1 MLFTKTVF
9 ECKLINKAV
18 SGLVILFFLLN
29 GCSVPQTKNETLKI
43 SIDEYKDRV
52 KAMWLGQLVAVHM
65 GWDFEHSPS
74 AVRDINGYS
83 EDRLTK
89 IMSNGGAQVD
99 DDWYYEMV
107 ALKGFEKYGANM
119 TVDELGQQ
127 WLDYN
132 MGTWGSAFYTRQAL
146 MAGFKGADAGN
157 PRNNRMWFTVG
168 NQNRSDLYA
177 MFSLGMPN
185 LTASISRELG
195 HVNSYAEGTD
205 GGILMGVME
214 STAFFEKDV
223 KKLMKK
229 AINVLDPSAPHRQCF
244 EMIIEMGEAGKTWQE
259 TAKAVEER
267 WGIEYPGTN
276 SAVWNAGFAGVALW
290 FGEGDFWKSVN
301 IAYQASDFSDAD
313 CQAANVATV
322 LGAMHGTK
330 IFPEEL
336 VKPFN
341 NRIKGED
348 LGFMKLIEPVDDNLD
363 SLTNRTVNIALEV
376 LLNNGAKI
384 SDRIIEIPIQ
394 TEIATLSAEAFH
406 PNEFTKWWNPD
417 WKMDR
422 AGFGAPG
429 GGVRGVRGGTFLD
442 GEILAT
448 YPRDEIRGV
457 KIYRTFVPSEN
468 QKLSFEVAA
477 DPGRKWILSVY
488 LDNKR
493 VLQKLIDGGEPL
505 NWPDISPLGY
515 PQPLHE
521 YEASAEVRKWE
532 NIEIDLSNHANRECT
547 VRLYQSILVRNGFP
561 GNAYWKNIEFK
572 IDDHKIKR

>member
-1 MLFTKTVF
+1 MLFTNTVF
-9 ECKLINKAV
+9 ESKLINKAV

-29 GCSVPQTKNETLKI
+29 GCSVPHTKNETLKI

-119 TVDELGQQ
+119 TVEELGQQ

-146 MAGFKGADAGN
+146 MSGFKGADAGN

-313 CQAANVATV
+313 CQAANVATI

-341 NRIKGED
+341 NRITGEN
-348 LGFMKLIEPVDDNLD
+348 LGFMKLIEPVDENLD

-384 SDRIIEIPIQ
+384 LNGIIEIPIQ
-394 TEIATLSAEAFH
+394 TEITTLSAEAFH

-417 WKMDR
+417 WQMER

-505 NWPDISPLGY
+505 NWPDIGPLGY

-532 NIEIDLSNHANRECT
+532 NIEIDLSSHANRECT